1 MSKRDKK
8 KLIRIIASLIL
19 FFAIFITDKIVK
31 LDTVF
36 NGNLNWLFPFALYL
50 IVYIKLDMMLYIK
63 HLLIFFTENFSMKIS

>member
-50 IVYIKLDMMLYIK
+50 IVYYNWI
-63 HLLIFFTENFSMKIS
+63 